1 MPQIIALICKPHHP
15 RSKEVMTQAL
25 ALLKKYDVSL
35 IIEEETYASLRP
47 LFANDKT
54 TLNKNIKSCPRHL
67 LISSS
72 DLVIIYGGDGTLI
85 SVCRHARCG
94 KDKFAKV
101 LGVNLG
107 NLGFLTEIKPEEIET
122 ALDNYFSDLT
132 KTSIAPLLQIEVE
145 QEGTH
150 SFFALNDVVINKQ
163 ALARIFML
171 GLTVNGEHAANIRG
185 DGVIIS
191 TPNGSTAYSLAA
203 GGSIVHPDVDALLIT
218 PICPHSL
225 SSRPIV
231 IPGNAE
237 VILDLGLDSRAQ
249 EVYLTIDGQEGL
261 ALRQGTQVTI
271 RKSSNYVEFLR
282 LPNSQYFANLSNKL
296 RWG

>member
-1 MPQIIALICKPHHP
+1 MPEIIALICKPHHP
-15 RSKEVMTQAL
+15 RSKEVISKTL
-25 ALLKKYDVSL
+25 SVLKKHDVSL
-35 IIEEETYASLRP
+35 IVDDVTFDSL
-47 LFANDKT
+47 KT
-54 TLNKNIKSCPRHL
+54 IFINEPNVKPCARNL

-72 DLVIIYGGDGTLI
+72 DLVIVFGGDGTLI
-85 SVCRHARCG
+85 SVSRHARCG
-94 KDKFAKV
+94 KYKFAKV

-122 ALDNYFSDLT
+122 ALDYYFCG
-132 KTSIAPLLQIEVE
+132 KTNISRAPLLEIEISE
-145 QEGTH
+145 EENKKH
-150 SFFALNDVVINKQ
+150 FALNDVVINKQ

-171 GLTVNGEHAANIRG
+171 ELKVNNEFAAKIRG

-203 GGSIVHPDVDALLIT
+203 GGSIVHPDVDGLLIT

-237 VILDLGLDSRAQ
+237 ITLELGPESRAQ

-261 ALRQGTQVTI
+261 PLHQGARVTI
-271 RKSSNYVEFLR
+271 RKSSNYVEFLK
-282 LPNSQYFANLSNKL
+282 LPDSQYFANLSNKL